1 MPKGQKKSK
10 GVPELHDE
18 VKKRVNLSLTPT
30 AIAGLDKLS
39 QEINLSRSELVER
52 IGRGLIPLAEQ
63 TSLSE
68 EFVISLTQ
76 SLSIIER
83 ERLPEKMGAFL
94 ATDFAKFAYVGSS
107 SNLKNRFADRTFIEK
122 LNEIKAHQYGSNS
135 DISNSEIQVIWIE
148 CNNYRVLPRIEQELL
163 AQFRHLI
170 FSQNS
175 LCANL
180 SLQSKPI

>member
-1 MPKGQKKSK
+1 MPKGQKKLK

-39 QEINLSRSELVER
+39 QELNLSRSELVEQ

-63 TSLSE
+63 RSLSE

-76 SLSIIER
+76 SLSITKR
-83 ERLPEKMGAFL
+83 DRLPEAMGAFL
-94 ATDFAKFAYVGSS
+94 VTDFAKFAYVGSC
-107 SNLKNRFADRTFIEK
+107 SNLKKRFADRTFIKE
-122 LNEIKAHQYGSNS
+122 LEQIKANKYGA
-135 DISNSEIQVIWIE
+135 NSELSDSDIQVIWIE
-148 CNNYRVLPRIEQELL
+148 CDNFKVISKIEQELL

-170 FSQNS
+170 FSKNS
-175 LCANL
+175 T
-180 SLQSKPI
+180 